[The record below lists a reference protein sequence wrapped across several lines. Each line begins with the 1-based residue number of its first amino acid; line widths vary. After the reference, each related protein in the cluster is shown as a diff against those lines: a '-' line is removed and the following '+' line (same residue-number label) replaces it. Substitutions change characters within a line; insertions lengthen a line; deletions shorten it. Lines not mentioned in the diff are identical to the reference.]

1 MWIFLETT
9 CTTLQFVSLLT
20 QMGNFCLKALNQTII
35 DNLNEKSGRYK
46 NKISMESDKALLE
59 ITMYGFCTI

>member
-1 MWIFLETT
+1 
-9 CTTLQFVSLLT
+9 
-20 QMGNFCLKALNQTII
+20 MGNFCLKALNQTII

-59 ITMYGFCTI
+59 ITMYGFCTIWVAMPNEIDALPGNLRCCH

>member
-1 MWIFLETT
+1 
-9 CTTLQFVSLLT
+9 
-20 QMGNFCLKALNQTII
+20 MGNFCLKALNQTII

-59 ITMYGFCTI
+59 ITMRGFFTIWVAMPNEIKALPGNLRCCH